1 MRQASS
7 NLKTSWQGHWIC
19 QCLVSCWDGQNTTV
33 VNLQINL
40 VIFSLLL
47 SIHWSTFSSFPS
59 VLWEDKGW
67 GSRNTNCS
75 SEVLINKIC
84 LVKFSPPAA
93 LKLKHFN
100 SQDWQY
106 LQLAGYG
113 KVRCVKLWILKIG
126 KIWKVRCV
134 ELWSVQWGP
143 EASLRERFLAGKVST
158 QTHRAFTQTQK
169 THRLTDTE
177 AHRLTD
183 TETQL

>member
-19 QCLVSCWDGQNTTV
+19 HCLVSCWDGQNATV

-93 LKLKHFN
+93 LKLKRLN
-100 SQDWQY
+100 P
-106 LQLAGYG
+106 
-113 KVRCVKLWILKIG
+113 KIG
-126 KIWKVRCV
+126 KPCNWLDMERWGVLNSEFSRLAESGRWGVLNSEACSEGRKPHWGNGFSQVRFPHRHT
-134 ELWSVQWGP
+134 EHWN
-143 EASLRERFLAGKVST
+143 RHTDT
-158 QTHRAFTQTQK
+158 QT
-169 THRLTDTE
+169 
-177 AHRLTD
+177 HRLTD